1 MNNPNITETPQ
12 TPAGV
17 CSSDLLERR
26 PFAREEV
33 WLRAWC
39 VTATAVNCYSP
50 DAATRWADA
59 CLKDFSER
67 FKAL

>member
-1 MNNPNITETPQ
+1 MSKTETELKT
-12 TPAGV
+12 TPA
-17 CSSDLLERR
+17 SDPSPLLERQ
-26 PFAREEV
+26 PFSREEV

-39 VTATAVNCYSP
+39 VTATAINCYSP